1 MEFLEYKVTHHMN
14 KESQEFHNYYPPNKK
29 KLQAAK
35 DLLSGKSKEIYIKNL
50 ISNNQDLSTTSEND

>member
-1 MEFLEYKVTHHMN
+1 MN